1 MNDEVKKFLTD
12 ILESINSI
20 QQYLGSCNDFKQ
32 YESNKM
38 LKRAV
43 ERELE
48 ITGEAISRIKKNNP
62 EIIITSSRKIIDL
75 RNIVIHAYDA
85 VDDAIIWGI
94 IIKHLPLLKTEV
106 ENHLKS

>member
-12 ILESINSI
+12 IIESINSI
-20 QQYLGSCNDFKQ
+20 GQYLDNCNDFTQ

-48 ITGEAISRIKKNNP
+48 ITGEAISRIKKTNP
-62 EIIITSSRKIIDL
+62 SIIITSSRKIIDL
-75 RNIVIHAYDA
+75 RNKVIHAYDA

-94 IIKHLPLLKTEV
+94 IVRHLPVLKTEV
-106 ENHLKS
+106 ENLLKS